1 MTALLLILC
10 GVAAGW
16 YARKAYATWRAE
28 RAVGLVLNG
37 LDPSIIRR
45 AP

>member
-1 MTALLLILC
+1 MTALLLVLC
-10 GVAAGW
+10 GAASGW
-16 YARKAYATWRAE
+16 HARKAYATWRAE
-28 RAVGLVLNG
+28 RAVGLVLRG

>member
-1 MTALLLILC
+1 MTALVLILC
-10 GVAAGW
+10 GMAAGW

-28 RAVGLVLNG
+28 RAVGLVLRG